1 MKTRFWVL
9 GLVFALLVS
18 GCGGSVKE
26 VMIHEAWARPGVA
39 GGNSAIYFTVHNDT
53 KQDAALVGAAADVA
67 ETVEVH
73 RSSMVDGVMKMEPQD
88 SVPLPAGEMVNFAPG
103 GLHVMLI
110 NLKRDLK
117 PGDEFTAALRLADGT
132 EISVP
137 VAVQE
142 P

>member
-1 MKTRFWVL
+1 MV
-9 GLVFALLVS
+9 VALLVS
-18 GCGGSVKE
+18 GCGGGEKK
-26 VMIHEAWARPGVA
+26 VMIHEAWARPGAA
-39 GGNSAIYFTVHNDT
+39 GGNSAIYFTVHNET
-53 KQDAALVGAAADVA
+53 QQDAALVSAAADVA

-73 RSSMVDGVMKMEPQD
+73 LSSMVDGVMKMAQQD

-110 NLKRDLK
+110 NLKKDLK

-137 VAVQE
+137 VVVQE